1 VRPTRIFLA
10 AAAAVALGG
19 ALEAAFGPEA
29 PATRGPALLAG
40 PEGPM
45 AAVPADG
52 WCPSPPDS
60 FAPCGG
66 GPDRIRI
73 RPATAAEAGLLSGG
87 SGPATPWR
95 LEGWAARAAALGLRP
110 EAGDAPDADLS
121 AEALSAA
128 AARLPPA
135 TFLAAVPAGGA
146 PGAWRATLDLSRP
159 DSGPLPWRLVL
170 QETRLHA
177 GRAWTLQAEIWS
189 ALAPDG
195 GTLARARAGAA
206 AVLGAI
212 DAPAPPDPAR
222 RLWAQIAR
230 PDGGDVGEGR
240 ALPIPAGW
248 RLESLPENGRD
259 GERLAEEAAPLRPRL
274 IQALAAGG
282 AGDDLVL
289 AFARAAIRAADGP
302 PGPAW
307 TPAAAAC
314 GRGLPLGGGLGICLL
329 PDGRA
334 AATRDLS
341 DGARLVQPL
350 ARAADL
356 SAPAFPAAAPR

>member
-1 VRPTRIFLA
+1 MCPTRLFLA
-10 AAAAVALGG
+10 AAAIVVLGG
-19 ALEAAFGPEA
+19 TLDAILDPEVPAAQGH
-29 PATRGPALLAG
+29 ALLAG

-45 AAVPADG
+45 AAVPANG
-52 WCPSPPDS
+52 WCPSPPNS
-60 FAPCGG
+60 FVPCKG

-73 RPATAAEAGLLSGG
+73 RPAIAAEAGLLSGE
-87 SGPATPWR
+87 SGPAAPWR
-95 LEGWAARAAALGLRP
+95 LEGWAVRAATLGLRP

-128 AARLPPA
+128 ARLPPA

-146 PGAWRATLDLSRP
+146 PGVWRATLDLSRP

-189 ALAPDG
+189 ASAPDG
-195 GTLARARAGAA
+195 GTLARARAGIA

-212 DAPAPPDPAR
+212 DTPAPPDPAR

-230 PDGGDVGEGR
+230 PEGEDVGEGR
-240 ALPIPAGW
+240 ALPIPTGW
-248 RLESLPENGRD
+248 RLEGLPENGWD
-259 GERLAEEAAPLRPRL
+259 GGRLAEETAPLRPRL
-274 IQALAAGG
+274 IQALAAGN
-282 AGDDLVL
+282 AEDDLVL

-302 PGPAW
+302 PIPAW

-314 GRGLPLGGGLGICLL
+314 GRGLPLGRGLGICLL

-334 AATRDLS
+334 AATHDLS
-341 DGARLVQPL
+341 DGTRLVQPL

-356 SAPAFPAAAPR
+356 SVPAFPAAAPR

>member
-1 VRPTRIFLA
+1 MRSTRIFLA

-19 ALEAAFGPEA
+19 ALEAALGPEA
-29 PATRGPALLAG
+29 PAPGGPAALAG

-52 WCPSPPDS
+52 WCPSPPDA
-60 FAPCGG
+60 FVPCGG
-66 GPDRIRI
+66 GPDRIRL

-87 SGPATPWR
+87 SGPAAPWR
-95 LEGWAARAAALGLRP
+95 LEGWAVRAKALGLRP
-110 EAGDAPDADLS
+110 EGGNAPDADLS
-121 AEALSAA
+121 AEALAAA
-128 AARLPPA
+128 AARLPPS

-146 PGAWRATLDLSRP
+146 TGAWRATLDLSRP

-189 ALAPDG
+189 TAAPDAR
-195 GTLARARAGAA
+195 TLARARAGVAA
-206 AVLGAI
+206 ALGAI
-212 DAPAPPDPAR
+212 DAPTAPDPAR

-230 PDGGDVGEGR
+230 PEGGDVGEGR
-240 ALPIPAGW
+240 ALPVPAGW
-248 RLESLPENGRD
+248 RLEGLPEAGPE
-259 GERLAEEAAPLRPRL
+259 GARLAEEAAPLRPRL
-274 IQALAAGG
+274 IRALADG
-282 AGDDLVL
+282 AADDDLVL

-307 TPAAAAC
+307 APAAAAC
-314 GRGLPLGGGLGICLL
+314 GRGLLLDVGVRICLL

-334 AATRDLS
+334 ATTRDMP

-356 SAPAFPAAAPR
+356 SAPASPAAAPR